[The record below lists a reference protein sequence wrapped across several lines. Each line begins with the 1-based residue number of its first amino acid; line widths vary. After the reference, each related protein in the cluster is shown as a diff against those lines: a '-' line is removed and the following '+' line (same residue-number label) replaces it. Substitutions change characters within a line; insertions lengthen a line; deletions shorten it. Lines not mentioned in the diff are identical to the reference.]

1 MTKRA
6 KYEYERLNKF
16 CKENNITL
24 LDDYFCKF
32 VTRNLLI
39 KGKCSYENCNNVFEK
54 TNRQLENTGG
64 ICKVCTK
71 IIALNKRKQTCINKY
86 GVSNITQS
94 NEYKSSIKSPTYNFN
109 LLYEYS
115 THNKITLCE
124 NYINEKLHA
133 YYYLKGICSNET
145 CLNIFTKK
153 IHKLINTN
161 ALCNCCIINK
171 AKEKR
176 KQTNITNIGVDN
188 YFQDEIVKNKIKE
201 TNLIKYGVEHPCQ
214 NEVIKNKRKEN
225 CFKKYGVLHQS
236 YLQNIQ
242 NKIKETNLIKYGVE
256 HLMKDPVYLENMLK
270 ISHKFKEYVLPSGN
284 IIKYQGYENYALDDL
299 IINNHTDESDIIMG
313 TINVP
318 TILYLDESGKQ
329 RRHFVDIFI
338 PSQNKCIE
346 VKSTWTFT
354 KPNVLCKQISAKQL
368 GYKYE
373 IWVYDK
379 KGNKNVYM

>member
-1 MTKRA
+1 MSKRTKFDF
-6 KYEYERLNKF
+6 ERLDMF

-24 LDDYFCKF
+24 LEDYSCKF
-32 VTRNLLI
+32 VTINLLV
-39 KGKCSYENCNNVFEK
+39 KGNCSYENCNNVFEK

-64 ICKVCTK
+64 FCKVCTK
-71 IIALNKRKQTCINKY
+71 IIALNKRKQSCIKKY

-94 NEYKSSIKSPTYNFN
+94 NEYKNSINSPIYNFN
-109 LLYEYS
+109 LLHEYS
-115 THNKITLCE
+115 SHNKITLSE
-124 NYINEKLHA
+124 NYVNEKLHA
-133 YYYLKGICSNET
+133 HYYIKGICSNEV

-153 IHKLINTN
+153 FHKLINTN
-161 ALCNCCIINK
+161 ALCNSCIINK

-176 KQTNITNIGVDN
+176 KQTNITNIGFEN

-201 TNLIKYGVEHPCQ
+201 TNLIKYGVEYACQ
-214 NEVIKNKRKEN
+214 NEEIKNKTKDT
-225 CFKKYGVLHQS
+225 CFKKYGVLHHS
-236 YLQNIQ
+236 YLQNVQ
-242 NKIKETNLIKYGVE
+242 NKISSTNLIKYGVE
-256 HLMKDPVYLENMLK
+256 HLMKEPAYLENMLK
-270 ISHKFKEYVLPSGN
+270 ISHKFKDYVLPSGN
-284 IIKYQGYENYALDDL
+284 IIKYQGYENCALDDL
-299 IINNHTDESDIIMG
+299 INNNTDESDIIMG

-318 TILYLDESGKQ
+318 IILYLDETGKQ

-354 KPNVLCKQISAKQL
+354 KPNVLCKQIAAKQQ

-379 KGNKNVYM
+379 KGNKNIYK